1 MRKSSSLLA
10 LSMNAI
16 GASPEAVA
24 DRQKEVDVL
33 LIGGGIM
40 SATLGTYLQALEPDW
55 TVTLVERLDQVA
67 AESSNG
73 WNNAGTGHAALA
85 EMNYTPQNADG
96 SVNIDKA
103 VAINEAFQVSRQFWA
118 SLVQKGVLHNP
129 RSFIQTTPH
138 MSFVWGDENVDF
150 LRKRYH
156 ALQKN
161 SLFRGMEYSEDPQ
174 QIARWVPLVMKGR
187 DAKQKVAATRT
198 LMGTDVNFGEITR
211 QLVAALCKHPQFSLK
226 LRHDVRDI
234 TRLADGRWQVTLVDL
249 NNGGAQQVIRAKQI
263 FIGAGGAALPLLQR
277 AGVPEAK
284 GYAGFPVGG
293 SFLVTENQEVVK
305 RHLAKVYGKAAVGA
319 PPMSV
324 PHLDTRM
331 LDGKQVLLFGPF
343 ATFSTRFL
351 KSGSLLD
358 MFGAMNG
365 SNLLPMARVG
375 IDNVDLVKYLVG
387 QVLQTDEHRHQA
399 LQEYL
404 PEARPED
411 WYLVKAGQR
420 VQIIKK
426 DEKKGGVLRLGTEV
440 VASADGTISALL
452 GASPGASTSAPI
464 MIELMN
470 KVFKTQMASPEWQ
483 AKLKTLIPSYGQK
496 LSGNVAATEHVLATT
511 SRILQLDYTLAT
523 LVANDEDS
531 STGAVVGK

>member
-103 VAINEAFQVSRQFWA
+103 VTINEAFQVSRQFWA

-226 LRHDVRDI
+226 LRHDARDI

-263 FIGAGGAALPLLQR
+263 FIGAGGAALPLLQK

-358 MFGAMNG
+358 MFGAMNS

>member
-249 NNGGAQQVIRAKQI
+249 DNGGAQQVIRAKQI
-263 FIGAGGAALPLLQR
+263 FIGAGGAALPLLQK

>member
-226 LRHDVRDI
+226 LHHDVRDI

-263 FIGAGGAALPLLQR
+263 FIGAGGAALPLLQK

>member
-161 SLFRGMEYSEDPQ
+161 SLFRGMEYSEDPH

-263 FIGAGGAALPLLQR
+263 FIGAGGAALPLLQK

>member
-24 DRQKEVDVL
+24 NRQKEVDVL

-263 FIGAGGAALPLLQR
+263 FIGAGGAALPLLQK

>member
-263 FIGAGGAALPLLQR
+263 FIGAGGAALPLLQK

-470 KVFKTQMASPEWQ
+470 KVFKTQMTSPEWQ

>member
-103 VAINEAFQVSRQFWA
+103 VTINEAFQVSRQFWA

-198 LMGTDVNFGEITR
+198 LMGTDINFGEITR

-263 FIGAGGAALPLLQR
+263 FIGAGGAALPLLQK

>member
-103 VAINEAFQVSRQFWA
+103 VTINEAFQVSRQFWA

-263 FIGAGGAALPLLQR
+263 FIGAGGAALPLLQK

>member
-263 FIGAGGAALPLLQR
+263 FIGAGGAALPLLQK

-293 SFLVTENQEVVK
+293 SFLVTENQDVVK

-440 VASADGTISALL
+440 VASADGSISALL

-511 SRILQLDYTLAT
+511 SHILQLDYTLAT

>member
-24 DRQKEVDVL
+24 DRQKEVEVL

-103 VAINEAFQVSRQFWA
+103 VTINEAFQVSRQFWA

-263 FIGAGGAALPLLQR
+263 FIGAGGAALPLLQK

>member
-103 VAINEAFQVSRQFWA
+103 VTINEAFQVSRQFWA

-263 FIGAGGAALPLLQR
+263 FIGAGGAALPLLQK

-470 KVFKTQMASPEWQ
+470 KVFKTQMTSPEWQ

>member
-55 TVTLVERLDQVA
+55 TVTLVERLDQLA

-103 VAINEAFQVSRQFWA
+103 VTINEAFQVSRQFWA

-263 FIGAGGAALPLLQR
+263 FIGAGGAALPLLQK

>member
-234 TRLADGRWQVTLVDL
+234 TRLADGRWQVTLVDR

-263 FIGAGGAALPLLQR
+263 FIGAGGAALPLLQK

-293 SFLVTENQEVVK
+293 SFLVTENQDVVK

-440 VASADGTISALL
+440 VTSADGSISALL

-464 MIELMN
+464 MIELMS